1 MIAVKVL
8 AAIIEGKRY
17 DIHNLY
23 LELWQTWK
31 SQNIGVTAIWNLIAI
46 SRGNKFEKKRVL
58 SFREKIVIFFGNLM
72 KQYLETGSFVILFIG
87 NVSTKYQNGA
97 KQQ

>member
-1 MIAVKVL
+1 MAIIVL

-17 DIHNLY
+17 DIQNLS

-31 SQNIGVTAIWNLIAI
+31 SQNIGVLAIWNLIAI
-46 SRGNKFEKKRVL
+46 SRRNKFKKKWVFM
-58 SFREKIVIFFGNLM
+58 SFREKIVILFWNLM

-87 NVSTKYQNGA
+87 NVSTEYQNGA